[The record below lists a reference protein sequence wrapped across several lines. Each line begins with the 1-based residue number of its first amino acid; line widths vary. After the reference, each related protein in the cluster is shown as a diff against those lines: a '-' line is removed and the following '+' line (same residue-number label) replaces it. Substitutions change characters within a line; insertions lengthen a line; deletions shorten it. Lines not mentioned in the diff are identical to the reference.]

1 MKEKLKLI
9 SAHILRIA
17 KTPAFNICVGVL
29 VVIMSLYDITEDLSK
44 IRKEHLTLIIGI
56 LMIIDSIHSM
66 IGGTQKI
73 LIIESNV
80 EVITITMRI
89 KKIMK
94 SPAYYIFIGL
104 IIVITSAYDIYE
116 DFFKIRKEHLALVLG
131 IIYILLAL
139 KKGYEGGEKVYTAIE
154 KELPQVKL

>member
-1 MKEKLKLI
+1 MKDLK
-9 SAHILRIA
+9 SHILRIV
-17 KTPAFNICVGVL
+17 KTPAFNICVGII
-29 VVIMSLYDITEDLSK
+29 VVIMSVYDITEDLTK
-44 IRKEHLTLIIGI
+44 IRKEHLTLIIGV

-80 EVITITMRI
+80 EVVTITMRI

-104 IIVITSAYDIYE
+104 VIIITSAYDVYE
-116 DFFKIRKEHLALVLG
+116 DFSKIRKEHLTLVLG
-131 IIYILLAL
+131 IIYILIAL

-154 KELPQVKL
+154 KELPKTNL